1 MPNSLKSGSV
11 VIQRRGKTY
20 AGEYVVARGMITVYG
35 ENGSKTAQLGGAS
48 AESMATDLLR
58 EIIDE
63 NTAAASTF
71 QAHWRARILGRT
83 DKRQ

>member
-20 AGEYVVARGMITVYG
+20 AGEYVVARGMITVCG

-48 AESMATDLLR
+48 AETMATDLLR
-58 EIIDE
+58 EIVDE
-63 NTAAASTF
+63 NKAAFSTF
-71 QAHWRARILGRT
+71 RERWRDRILGRI
-83 DKRQ
+83 DRRH